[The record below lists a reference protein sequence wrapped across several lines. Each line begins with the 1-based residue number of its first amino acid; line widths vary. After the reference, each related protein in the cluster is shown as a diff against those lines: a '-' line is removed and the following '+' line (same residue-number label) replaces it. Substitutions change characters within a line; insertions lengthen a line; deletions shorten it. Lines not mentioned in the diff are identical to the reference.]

1 MQICVTIRY
10 FEPLSK
16 IMLTKNEIKY
26 LKSLHQKKEREV
38 AQCFLCE
45 GEKIVSEALES
56 GWKVKKVFITHKVVE
71 TSIFKTDFEAISEK
85 EMEQISSLATPPG
98 VMALVEYP
106 PLIRPNFDELN
117 SELFLILD
125 SINDP
130 GNLGTIIR
138 LADWYNIK
146 YIFCSENT
154 VDRFNAKVVQAS
166 MGSIFRTTIF
176 YTDLIAFLN
185 DCQQEQ
191 IPLFAAVMN
200 GNLAQKGFMNKGGLI
215 MGSESHGISN
225 SLLNTK
231 ITKVTI
237 PKFGKAESL
246 NVGVATGILL
256 SMLR

>member
-1 MQICVTIRY
+1 
-10 FEPLSK
+10 
-16 IMLTKNEIKY
+16 MLTKNEIKY

-45 GEKIVSEALES
+45 GEKIVFEALES
-56 GWKVKKVFITHKVVE
+56 GWKVKKVFITHKVAE
-71 TSIFKTDFEAISEK
+71 NIHFKIDFEVISEK
-85 EMEQISSLATPPG
+85 EMEQISVLATPPG

-106 PLIRPNFDELN
+106 QQIRPNFNELA

-125 SINDP
+125 GINDP

-146 YIFCSENT
+146 YVFCSENT
-154 VDRFNAKVVQAS
+154 VDCFNAKVVQAS

-176 YTDLIAFLN
+176 YTELNTFLN
-185 DCQQEQ
+185 DSKLEQ

-225 SLLNTK
+225 KLLSTEIN
-231 ITKVTI
+231 KVTI

-256 SMLR
+256 SMIR